1 MTQIVAWF
9 KEDVMRRRVIGLLAA
24 GALVAGT
31 VTAGCQPATPAEDS
45 TLKLGL
51 LPILEALPMHVAEA
65 QGYFKAAGVQ
75 VEFVPV
81 ASAAER
87 DQLMQAGQIDGMIN
101 DLVSTVLYNRDEQKI
116 AVVRF
121 ARTATPDI
129 AQYAILA
136 GKDSGI
142 QTVQDLKGVEIG
154 ISDGT
159 VIAYV
164 TDRLLQLEGL
174 AGEDIRTTSIV
185 RIADRLQL
193 LAQGQ
198 LKAATLPDP
207 FYSLAIQDG
216 ARVIVD
222 DRAHTEIGNS
232 VLSFSVTTLKN
243 RPQTVR
249 RFLGALD
256 KAITDV
262 NADPAKWNE
271 LMIEKKLIPA
281 PLAGKYTLPQLPT
294 SAAPGEAQFRD
305 VQDWMIGKGLI
316 QSPVPYDK
324 LVALD
329 LK

>member
-1 MTQIVAWF
+1 
-9 KEDVMRRRVIGLLAA
+9 MRRCVMGVFAA
-24 GALVAGT
+24 GALLAGM
-31 VTAGCQPATPAEDS
+31 VMAGCRPAAPAEDA

-65 QGYFKAAGVQ
+65 QGYFKEAGVQ
-75 VEFVPV
+75 VELVPV

-87 DQLMQAGQIDGMIN
+87 DQLMQAGRIDGMIN

-121 ARTATPDI
+121 ARTATPQV

-142 QTVQDLKGVEIG
+142 RTAQDLKGVEIG

-164 TDRLLQLEGL
+164 TDRLLQREGL
-174 AGEDIRTTSIV
+174 RPEDIRTTSVV

-193 LAQGQ
+193 LSQGQ

-207 FYSLAIQDG
+207 FYSLAIQEG

-232 VLSFSVTTLKN
+232 VLSFSVAALKN
-243 RPQTVR
+243 KPQTIR

-256 KAITDV
+256 RAIADV
-262 NADPAKWNE
+262 NADPARWND
-271 LMIEKKLIPA
+271 LMVEKKLIPA
-281 PLAGKYTLPQLPT
+281 PLAGRYALPQLP
-294 SAAPGEAQFRD
+294 AGPAPSEAQFKD

-316 QSPVPYDK
+316 QTPVPYDK
-324 LVALD
+324 LVAPG

>member
-1 MTQIVAWF
+1 
-9 KEDVMRRRVIGLLAA
+9 MRRCVMGVFAA
-24 GALVAGT
+24 GALLAGM
-31 VTAGCQPATPAEDS
+31 VMAGCRPAAPAEDA

-65 QGYFKAAGVQ
+65 QGYFKEAGVQ
-75 VEFVPV
+75 VELVPV

-87 DQLMQAGQIDGMIN
+87 DQLMQAGRIDGMIN

-121 ARTATPDI
+121 ARTATPQV

-142 QTVQDLKGVEIG
+142 QTAQDLKGVEIG

-164 TDRLLQLEGL
+164 TDRLLQREGL
-174 AGEDIRTTSIV
+174 RAEDIRTTSVV

-193 LAQGQ
+193 LSQGQ

-207 FYSLAIQDG
+207 FYSLAIQEG

-232 VLSFSVTTLKN
+232 VLSFSVAALKN
-243 RPQTVR
+243 KPQTIR

-256 KAITDV
+256 RAIADV
-262 NADPAKWNE
+262 NADPARWND
-271 LMIEKKLIPA
+271 LMVEKKLIPA
-281 PLAGKYTLPQLPT
+281 PLAGRYTLPQLP
-294 SAAPGEAQFRD
+294 AGPAPSEAQFKD

-316 QSPVPYDK
+316 QTPVPYDR
-324 LVALD
+324 LVAAD

>member
-1 MTQIVAWF
+1 
-9 KEDVMRRRVIGLLAA
+9 MRRLMIRLVTA
-24 GALVAGT
+24 GALVAGA
-31 VTAGCQPATPAEDS
+31 VTAGCRPVAPAEDA

-51 LPILEALPMHVAEA
+51 LPILETLPMHVAEA
-65 QGYFKAAGVQ
+65 QGYLKAAGVQ
-75 VEFVPV
+75 VEWVPV

-101 DLVSTVLYNRDEQKI
+101 DLVSTVLYNKDEQKI

-174 AGEDIRTTSIV
+174 AAEDIRTTSVI

-193 LAQGQ
+193 LGQGQ

-216 ARVIVD
+216 ATVIVD

-232 VLSFSVTTLKN
+232 VLSFSVAALKN
-243 RPQTVR
+243 KPQTIR
-249 RFLGALD
+249 KFLGALD
-256 KAITDV
+256 KAIADV
-262 NADPAKWNE
+262 NADPARWND
-271 LMIEKKLIPA
+271 LMVEKKLIPA

-294 SAAPGEAQFRD
+294 GAVPTEAQFKD

-316 QSPVPYDK
+316 QTRVPYDK

-329 LK
+329 LN